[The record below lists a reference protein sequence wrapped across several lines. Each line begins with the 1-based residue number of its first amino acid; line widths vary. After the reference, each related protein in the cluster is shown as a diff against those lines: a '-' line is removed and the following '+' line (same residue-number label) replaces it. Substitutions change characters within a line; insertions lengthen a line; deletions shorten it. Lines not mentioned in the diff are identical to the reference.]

1 MRTKGRE
8 PMAEALTVREYLD
21 ELARQNSWDA
31 DRQLELLLEFV
42 AGEDLAEELIRF
54 VTARAEGISP
64 DEVDM
69 QPAEPASIVVPLGS
83 RTGQED
89 APFLDQE
96 KPQYRLHVLEE
107 ALAELRAEVEDIRA
121 LIGGGPKE
129 GA

>member
-1 MRTKGRE
+1 
-8 PMAEALTVREYLD
+8 MAEALTVREYLD

-42 AGEDLAEELIRF
+42 EGEDLAEELIRF
-54 VTARAEGISP
+54 VTAQASGISP
-64 DEVDM
+64 DDVDK
-69 QPAEPASIVVPLGS
+69 PAPENVDRGESIVKSLGS
-83 RTGQED
+83 GTGQED